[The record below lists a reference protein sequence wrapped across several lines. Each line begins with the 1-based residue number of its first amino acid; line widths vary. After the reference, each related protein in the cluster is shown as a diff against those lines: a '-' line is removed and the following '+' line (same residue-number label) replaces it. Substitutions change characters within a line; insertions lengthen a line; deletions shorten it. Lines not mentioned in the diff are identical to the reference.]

1 MKHTPGPWTGLVA
14 DDRSADHG
22 YGYVWPAATGK
33 TIAEVRKGD
42 NVHANTRLI
51 SAAPDLLAALQ
62 GNLEYLELKAQGF
75 LRDYPPDH
83 CINLTVMRQ
92 LDATR
97 AAIRKATG
105 Q

>member
-1 MKHTPGPWTGLVA
+1 MTLKHTPGPWRISPESDGTYIRASHGGLVA
-14 DDRSADHG
+14 SMESGNQLMRDLDA
-22 YGYVWPAATGK
+22 
-33 TIAEVRKGD
+33 
-42 NVHANTRLI
+42 RLI